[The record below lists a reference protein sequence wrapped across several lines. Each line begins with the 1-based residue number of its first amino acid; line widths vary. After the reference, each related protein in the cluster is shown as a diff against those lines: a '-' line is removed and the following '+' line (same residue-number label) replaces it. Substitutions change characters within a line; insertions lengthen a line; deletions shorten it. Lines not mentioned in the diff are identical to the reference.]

1 MCDPQA
7 RPGIFHVV
15 ARLME
20 MQKEL
25 ASSQP
30 SSPPTGP
37 TTEEALTMVRR
48 VASEPRMATSSEGLA
63 VSMTEAA
70 PQGVEPG
77 IADVDKPGKRTV
89 IPGGR

>member
-1 MCDPQA
+1 
-7 RPGIFHVV
+7 
-15 ARLME
+15 ME

-25 ASSQP
+25 ATSQP

-63 VSMTEAA
+63 VSATDAAAQRVEA
-70 PQGVEPG
+70 GN
-77 IADVDKPGKRTV
+77 ADGDKPGKGEVVAVLCR
-89 IPGGR
+89 GRCSAIGR